1 MSTTMT
7 SALRL
12 LALAVVIAAAFCQGA
27 LAQPNLPNDAPVAR
41 ANAGAVGVVSGGIDG
56 TYVRI
61 AADLA
66 AVLDDADRLRVLPMI
81 GKGSVSNIS
90 DILFLRGI
98 DIGIVQSDA
107 LAYVQRQKLYP
118 GVDRALQ
125 YISKL

>member
-41 ANAGAVGVVSGGIDG
+41 ANAGTVGVISGGIDG

-61 AADLA
+61 AADLG
-66 AVLDDADRLRVLPMI
+66 LGNLPRTDDQALPDVRD
-81 GKGSVSNIS
+81 G
-90 DILFLRGI
+90 RGP
-98 DIGIVQSDA
+98 V
-107 LAYVQRQKLYP
+107 
-118 GVDRALQ
+118 
-125 YISKL
+125 